1 MYFHPFA
8 VEPGAVIA
16 SAVKQSLPIIQLNIY
31 SIIEI
36 ASRFVPRGSQ

>member
-16 SAVKQSLPIIQLNIY
+16 ERSEAIFIIFKL
-31 SIIEI
+31 IE
-36 ASRFVPRGSQ
+36 